1 MTNTNGHEISREE
14 EYANAYFYYI
24 KSLKILAEDA
34 DTQCKSM
41 GYFNVAWELKDD
53 VSRGATAVLN
63 LHSGHLSE
71 EQTRAI
77 LQTLEEMASIPKD
90 VLNVANVRIE
100 QVRAMKHHAWDI
112 IRTHAK
118 DILCL
123 LGPET
128 KRIEAILGNA
138 NT

>member
-1 MTNTNGHEISREE
+1 MMNTNRHEISPDE
-14 EYANAYFYYI
+14 EYANVYYYFI
-24 KSLKILAEDA
+24 KSLKILAQEA
-34 DTQCKSM
+34 DSQCKSM
-41 GYFNVAWELKDD
+41 DYFNVAWELKDD

-71 EQTRAI
+71 EQTKII
-77 LQTLEEMASIPKD
+77 LRTLEDLASIPKE
-90 VLNVANVRIE
+90 VLNVANVRME
-100 QVRAMKHHAWDI
+100 QIRAMKHPAWDI

-118 DILCL
+118 DILRL

-128 KRIEAILGNA
+128 KRIEAILYDA